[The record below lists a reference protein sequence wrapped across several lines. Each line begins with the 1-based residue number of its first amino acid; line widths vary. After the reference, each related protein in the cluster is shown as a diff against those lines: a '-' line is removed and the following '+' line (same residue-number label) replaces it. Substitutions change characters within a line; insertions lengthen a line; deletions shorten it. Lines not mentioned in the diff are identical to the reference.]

1 MSSIVVAGDTS
12 GSVTLSA
19 PAVAGSTVLTLPAV
33 SGTLLA
39 SGGASSFTSVTTP
52 IINSATTLQLQTNG
66 TTTAVT
72 IDASQNVGIGTS
84 TSSAKLTIGGL
95 TLGTT
100 SGSQSFY
107 QVLSSFDSNVDILE
121 ISNTRQIA
129 GTSWNGAGTRLQERI
144 DVTYMGYIQFNGGSG
159 TTNDGGISFGT
170 GLTSTAVSVAE
181 RMRIDSTGNVFVG
194 GTTQN
199 TATAPVY
206 SSTTAKAWVN
216 FNGGFGNTA
225 GIINAS
231 FNVSSITVGGTG
243 SYTVNFTNAMVDVK
257 YSAVGSC
264 VYNDTTSMLALTFFT
279 QATTSISVKTN
290 YQNATLNATTTNSIA
305 VFR

>member
-1 MSSIVVAGDTS
+1 MASIISASTTSATALNLSGDTT
-12 GSVTLSA
+12 G
-19 PAVAGSTVLTLPAV
+19 
-33 SGTLLA
+33 
-39 SGGASSFTSVTTP
+39 
-52 IINSATTLQLQTNG
+52 ILQLATG
-66 TTTAVT
+66 VTPTTAVT
-72 IDASQNVGIGTS
+72 IDASQNVGIN
-84 TSSAKLTIGGL
+84 
-95 TLGTT
+95 TT
-100 SGSQSFY
+100 VPRSKFETVSG
-107 QVLSSFDSNVDILE
+107 NA
-121 ISNTRQIA
+121 NTNADIA
-129 GTSWNGAGTRLQERI
+129 GTVGAFVGATGVGQGSQLSIESNDTIAADTGGVLGFGGRYVTGNTGYANWASIKGLKYDSVSGNYGGYLSFWTRL
-144 DVTYMGYIQFNGGSG
+144 NGGS
-159 TTNDGGISFGT
+159 NI
-170 GLTSTAVSVAE
+170 E
-181 RMRIDSTGNVFVG
+181 RMRIDTSGNVFIG

-199 TATAPVY
+199 TATAPIY
-206 SSTTAKAWVN
+206 SNTTAKAWVN